1 MRRSIIYAPF
11 RDFIIMLGGIMRS
24 RKHNAPQH
32 KLRTLSQIIM
42 CGRTICPPQ
51 AYCAGVVCALLCA
64 LHAGALYARVHTLCL
79 RRSMHCAHGI
89 RMKALVLR
97 LASYAFGV
105 ACACRVCL
113 CSYLVLNNTELSG
126 RSRSRQ
132 SQQLLCQQWQQLS
145 QQQSQQQSQAIASLK
160 SQQQP
165 Y

>member
-97 LASYAFGV
+97 LASYAFGRQNCDDSTV
-105 ACACRVCL
+105 EKTTRAPGR
-113 CSYLVLNNTELSG
+113 G
-126 RSRSRQ
+126 RSDFAAVHR
-132 SQQLLCQQWQQLS
+132 LLLMRVLYSPAAQTVRTVERCGVDAISALS
-145 QQQSQQQSQAIASLK
+145 
-160 SQQQP
+160 
-165 Y
+165 